1 MARAEFD
8 DGDDVGT
15 ALRRLPLPSAPRTL
29 LPRVMAA
36 VAAAQPRTWF
46 TWPLAWQAAS
56 VAALVLLAAGVSA
69 AWPAVLTLVDG
80 VVVNPF
86 AGATGRAASVARGI
100 SAIAEAAT
108 IVWTALLQPVVPY
121 LLLWLLVMSAACVGF
136 GAALSRI
143 AELSTSPTHNGSH

>member
-1 MARAEFD
+1 MARTEFD
-8 DGDDVGT
+8 DGRDVGT
-15 ALRRLPLPSAPRTL
+15 ALRRLPLPAAPRTL

-56 VAALVLLAAGVSA
+56 VAALFLLAAGAAA
-69 AWPAVLTLVDG
+69 AWPGVQTLVDG

-86 AGATGRAASVARGI
+86 AGTTGRATSAIRGI
-100 SAIAEAAT
+100 TAIAEALSIA
-108 IVWTALLQPVVPY
+108 WSALLQPVVPY
-121 LLLWLLVMSAACVGF
+121 LLLWLIVMSAACVGF
-136 GAALSRI
+136 GAALGRI